1 MEVNIKKD
9 NGIVNQSKHGCQV
22 FCETIDVCLPVK
34 NTIKVNSFT
43 QPNICMLCDESKL
56 EERGFMPVNDLIF
69 KELSET
75 NRKHNSF
82 AKFSFCN

>member
-34 NTIKVNSFT
+34 NAIKVNSFT
-43 QPNICMLCDESKL
+43 
-56 EERGFMPVNDLIF
+56 
-69 KELSET
+69 
-75 NRKHNSF
+75 
-82 AKFSFCN
+82 